1 MADKKN
7 SEKLKDIRKKIDQL
21 DLAILKSLSN
31 RVNLVIQAGEIKK
44 KNNDNSFYK
53 PERESQIIRSLI
65 SKNKSVISKESLET
79 IYKEIISACF
89 VKEKEIDVYFL
100 GPRGTYSELACKKNF
115 GSSVNSLACKS
126 ILDIF
131 KTINDENSF
140 GVVPLENSTEGAVNL
155 TLDALQT
162 TELKICG
169 ELEMPI
175 KHSLLASQVNL
186 EKIKN
191 VYGHQQS
198 LAQCK
203 NKLSNLLPR
212 IKITPVE
219 SSGLALKK
227 AQQGTGNACIA
238 HESFASE
245 HNLKVCKK
253 NMEDEKNNS
262 TRFIILGKNMPLKSG
277 LDKTSIIIS
286 LENKPGA
293 LSKVLKIFELSKVNL
308 SYIQSRPS
316 KKDKWSYSFFLDFE
330 GHSESIKIKNL
341 LKKLENNSI
350 SLKLLGSYPKAI

>member
-253 NMEDEKNNS
+253 NMEDEKNNT

-293 LSKVLKIFELSKVNL
+293 LSRVLKIFELSKVNL

>member
-44 KNNDNSFYK
+44 MNNDNSFYK

-253 NMEDEKNNS
+253 NMEDEKNNT

-293 LSKVLKIFELSKVNL
+293 LSRVLKIFDLSKVNL

>member
-7 SEKLKDIRKKIDQL
+7 PEKLKDIRKKIDQL

-253 NMEDEKNNS
+253 NMEDEKNNT

>member
-7 SEKLKDIRKKIDQL
+7 PEILKDIRKKIDQL

-253 NMEDEKNNS
+253 NMEDEKNNT

-293 LSKVLKIFELSKVNL
+293 LSRVLKIFELSKVNL

>member
-7 SEKLKDIRKKIDQL
+7 PEILKDIRKKIDQL

-212 IKITPVE
+212 IKITPAM
-219 SSGLALKK
+219 G
-227 AQQGTGNACIA
+227 
-238 HESFASE
+238 
-245 HNLKVCKK
+245 
-253 NMEDEKNNS
+253 
-262 TRFIILGKNMPLKSG
+262 
-277 LDKTSIIIS
+277 
-286 LENKPGA
+286 
-293 LSKVLKIFELSKVNL
+293 
-308 SYIQSRPS
+308 
-316 KKDKWSYSFFLDFE
+316 
-330 GHSESIKIKNL
+330 
-341 LKKLENNSI
+341 
-350 SLKLLGSYPKAI
+350 

>member
-7 SEKLKDIRKKIDQL
+7 LEKLKDIRKKIDQL

-253 NMEDEKNNS
+253 NMEDEKNNT

-293 LSKVLKIFELSKVNL
+293 LSRVLKIFELSKVNL

>member
-7 SEKLKDIRKKIDQL
+7 PEILKDIRKKIDQL

-253 NMEDEKNNS
+253 NMEDEKNNT

-293 LSKVLKIFELSKVNL
+293 LSRVLKIFELSRVNL

>member
-7 SEKLKDIRKKIDQL
+7 PEILKDIRKKIDQL

-100 GPRGTYSELACKKNF
+100 GPRGTYSELASKKNF

>member
-7 SEKLKDIRKKIDQL
+7 PEILKDIRKKIDQL

-100 GPRGTYSELACKKNF
+100 GPRGTYSELASKKNF

-253 NMEDEKNNS
+253 NMEDEKNNT

-277 LDKTSIIIS
+277 FDKTSIIIS

-293 LSKVLKIFELSKVNL
+293 LSRVLKIFELSKVNL

>member
-7 SEKLKDIRKKIDQL
+7 SKTLKDIRKKIDQL
-21 DLAILKSLSN
+21 DLAILRSLSE

-115 GSSVNSLACKS
+115 GNSVNSLACKT
-126 ILDIF
+126 IPEIF
-131 KTINDENSF
+131 ETINDENSF

-175 KHSLLASQVNL
+175 KHSLLASQLNL
-186 EKIKN
+186 EKIKS

-203 NKLSNLLPR
+203 SKLSNLLPKV
-212 IKITPVE
+212 KIIPVE

-227 AQQGTGNACIA
+227 AKQATTNACIA
-238 HESFASE
+238 HESFASG
-245 HNLKVCKK
+245 HKLKVCRR
-253 NMEDEKNNS
+253 NMEDEKNNT
-262 TRFIILGKNMPLKSG
+262 TRFVILGTNSPLKSG
-277 LDKTSIIIS
+277 FDKTSIIIS

-293 LSKVLKIFELSKVNL
+293 LSKVLKIFELSRVNL

-316 KKDKWSYSFFLDFE
+316 KKDKWSYTFFLDFE
-330 GHSESIKIKNL
+330 GHSESIKIKKL
-341 LKKLENNSI
+341 LSQLEKNSI

>member
-7 SEKLKDIRKKIDQL
+7 LEKLKDIRKKIDQL

-293 LSKVLKIFELSKVNL
+293 LSRVLKIFELSKVNL

>member
-7 SEKLKDIRKKIDQL
+7 PEILKDIRKKIDQL

-162 TELKICG
+162 SELKICG

-253 NMEDEKNNS
+253 NMEDEKNNT

-293 LSKVLKIFELSKVNL
+293 LSRVLKIFELSKVNL

>member
-7 SEKLKDIRKKIDQL
+7 SEKLKDIRTKIDQL

-253 NMEDEKNNS
+253 NMEDEKNNT

-293 LSKVLKIFELSKVNL
+293 LSRVLKIFELSKVNL

>member
-7 SEKLKDIRKKIDQL
+7 PEILKDIRKKIDQL

-293 LSKVLKIFELSKVNL
+293 LSRVLKIFELSKVNL

>member
-7 SEKLKDIRKKIDQL
+7 SKTLKDIRKKIDKL
-21 DLAILKSLSN
+21 DLAILRSLSE

-115 GSSVNSLACKS
+115 GNSVNSLACKT
-126 ILDIF
+126 IPEIF
-131 KTINDENSF
+131 ETINDENSF

-175 KHSLLASQVNL
+175 KHSLLAKQ
-186 EKIKN
+186 
-191 VYGHQQS
+191 
-198 LAQCK
+198 A
-203 NKLSNLLPR
+203 
-212 IKITPVE
+212 IT
-219 SSGLALKK
+219 
-227 AQQGTGNACIA
+227 NACIA
-238 HESFASE
+238 HESFASG
-245 HNLKVCKK
+245 HKLKVCRR
-253 NMEDEKNNS
+253 NMEDEKNNT
-262 TRFIILGKNMPLKSG
+262 TRFVILGTNSPLESG
-277 LDKTSIIIS
+277 FDKTSIIIS

-293 LSKVLKIFELSKVNL
+293 LSKVLKIFEFPTISKTDEFL
-308 SYIQSRPS
+308 LT
-316 KKDKWSYSFFLDFE
+316 KKSFNNDK
-330 GHSESIKIKNL
+330 
-341 LKKLENNSI
+341 
-350 SLKLLGSYPKAI
+350 

>member
-293 LSKVLKIFELSKVNL
+293 LSRVLKIFELSKVNL

>member
-7 SEKLKDIRKKIDQL
+7 PEKLKDIRKKIDQL

-253 NMEDEKNNS
+253 NMEDEKNNT

-293 LSKVLKIFELSKVNL
+293 LSRVLKIFELSKVNL

>member
-253 NMEDEKNNS
+253 NMEDEKNNT

-277 LDKTSIIIS
+277 FDKTSIIIS

-293 LSKVLKIFELSKVNL
+293 LSRVLKIFELSKVNL

>member
-7 SEKLKDIRKKIDQL
+7 PEILKDIRKKIDQL

>member
-7 SEKLKDIRKKIDQL
+7 LEKLKDIRKKIDQL

-253 NMEDEKNNS
+253 NMEDEKNNT

>member
-7 SEKLKDIRKKIDQL
+7 PEILKDIRKKIDQL

-253 NMEDEKNNS
+253 NMEDEKNNT
-262 TRFIILGKNMPLKSG
+262 TRFIILGKNTPLKSG

-293 LSKVLKIFELSKVNL
+293 LSRVLKIFELSKVNL

>member
-7 SEKLKDIRKKIDQL
+7 PEILKDIRKKIDQL

-100 GPRGTYSELACKKNF
+100 GPRGTYSELASKKNF

-253 NMEDEKNNS
+253 NMEDEKNNT
-262 TRFIILGKNMPLKSG
+262 TRFIVLGKNTPLKSG

-293 LSKVLKIFELSKVNL
+293 LSRVLKIFELSKVNL

>member
-7 SEKLKDIRKKIDQL
+7 PEILKDIRKKIDQL

-245 HNLKVCKK
+245 HNLKVSKE
-253 NMEDEKNNS
+253 NMEDEKNNT

-293 LSKVLKIFELSKVNL
+293 LSRVLKIFELSKVNL

>member
-7 SEKLKDIRKKIDQL
+7 PEILKDIRKKIDQL

-227 AQQGTGNACIA
+227 AQQGIGNACIA

-293 LSKVLKIFELSKVNL
+293 LSRVLKIFELSKVNL

>member
-7 SEKLKDIRKKIDQL
+7 PKTLKDIRKKIDQL

-31 RVNLVIQAGEIKK
+31 RVNLVIQAGKIKK

-253 NMEDEKNNS
+253 NMEDEKNNT

-293 LSKVLKIFELSKVNL
+293 LSRVLKIFELSKVNL

>member
-7 SEKLKDIRKKIDQL
+7 PEILKDIRKKIDQL

-100 GPRGTYSELACKKNF
+100 GPRGTYSELASKKNF

-253 NMEDEKNNS
+253 NMEDEKNNT
-262 TRFIILGKNMPLKSG
+262 TRFIILGKNTPLKSG

-293 LSKVLKIFELSKVNL
+293 LSRVLKIFELSKVNL

>member
-212 IKITPVE
+212 IKITTVE

-253 NMEDEKNNS
+253 NMEDEKNNT

-293 LSKVLKIFELSKVNL
+293 LSRVLKIFELSKVNL
-308 SYIQSRPS
+308 SYIHSRPS